1 MTEPHARADLDQA
14 CRLGRFRRLGPD
26 AEPLG
31 RAPQQRHVAD
41 RLRRRQQEQAPGPR
55 RERRQLAYEALLDAA
70 GQRHLHGQPE
80 SARDRDRLPPARQ
93 LEQRERVAA
102 GLAEDPVPH
111 PRVERTGD
119 RRVQQPAGVGGD
131 QALDHELRQSF
142 ELVLVAG
149 LAQREHQSHPL
160 GQEASRHERERLHGH
175 PIEPL
180 RVVDDADERLL
191 LGGVGQQ
198 AQDGQADQE
207 AIRRGTGAHAERR
220 VQRVALR
227 DR

>member
-1 MTEPHARADLDQA
+1 M
-14 CRLGRFRRLGPD
+14 F
-26 AEPLG
+26 
-31 RAPQQRHVAD
+31 
-41 RLRRRQQEQAPGPR
+41 
-55 RERRQLAYEALLDAA
+55 
-70 GQRHLHGQPE
+70 
-80 SARDRDRLPPARQ
+80 
-93 LEQRERVAA
+93 
-102 GLAEDPVPH
+102 
-111 PRVERTGD
+111 
-119 RRVQQPAGVGGD
+119 QQPAGVVGG
-131 QALDHELRQSF
+131 QSFDHELRQSF

-160 GQEASRHERERLHGH
+160 RQKAPRHERERLHGH

-191 LGGVGQQ
+191 LGGVGEQ

-227 DR
+227 DWQMPETAKHRCAQRMQAGECELHLGLDPRYPGDPASLRDVRQMPQQGGLADSRLAAEDQHTTATRARFRDESIQHLALAVTVEQPCP